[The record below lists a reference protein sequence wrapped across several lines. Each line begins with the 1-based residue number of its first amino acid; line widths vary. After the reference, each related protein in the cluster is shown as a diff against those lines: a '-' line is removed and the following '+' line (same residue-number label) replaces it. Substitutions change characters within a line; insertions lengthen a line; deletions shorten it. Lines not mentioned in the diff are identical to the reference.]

1 MLVVQIKTLQ
11 YTLVV
16 TVSWRLIDFYGFYFI
31 ERKGREKHPLAVLLC
46 VHSWLALA
54 CALTGTGLQPWC
66 GGWRSPAEL
75 RPGLCSVLG
84 ICEWPLVRSRLDKMR
99 ECRRPPLGGRTRIMQ
114 HAPTRFSLSRSVCA
128 FRTTSVY
135 VWVQILPFCGFTQ
148 FLLCVLIRKPS
159 HLYSFKFYIFF

>member
-16 TVSWRLIDFYGFYFI
+16 TVSWWLIDFYGFYFI

-54 CALTGTGLQPWC
+54 CALTGTDLQPWC

-84 ICEWPLVRSRLDKMR
+84 ICEWPLVRTRLDKMR
-99 ECRRPPLGGRTRIMQ
+99 ECRRPPLGGENTNN
-114 HAPTRFSLSRSVCA
+114 AACSNPLLSEQICVCFQNYFRVRVSVN
-128 FRTTSVY
+128 TS
-135 VWVQILPFCGFTQ
+135 ILWFYSIST
-148 FLLCVLIRKPS
+148 LC
-159 HLYSFKFYIFF
+159 FD